1 MFYRFNKLGRYRS
14 SVAPALNQDRRG
26 TTPPPHPTPPHP
38 HRHRLMILYFF
49 AMQLVTR
56 QQVRGSELPIRFAIS
71 RRDGKKP
78 RTVALRRG
86 AGTSP
91 PWIMYG
97 QCVCVCVCVP
107 GPGLCLCLCHWMT
120 DKSRSLSRHGPAPA
134 LRHAMAAAP
143 FSSATVGLHCTAV
156 SLSLRTRI
164 RMPTCYESWCHKRAL
179 VFFLQKPIPTCCAHA
194 VGDQRGIK
202 GDWVKNYFISPQCI
216 IIILSSN

>member
-97 QCVCVCVCVP
+97 QCVCVCVP

-134 LRHAMAAAP
+134 LRHGMAAAP

-179 VFFLQKPIPTCCAHA
+179 VVFFLQKPIPTCCAHA